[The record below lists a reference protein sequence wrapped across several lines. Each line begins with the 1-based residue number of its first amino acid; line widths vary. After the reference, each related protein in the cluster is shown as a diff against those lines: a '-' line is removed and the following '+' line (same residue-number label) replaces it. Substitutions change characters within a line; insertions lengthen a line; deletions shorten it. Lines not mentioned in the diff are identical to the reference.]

1 MLFNVIQRIHQFIHI
16 LSYRDIQISVRLACG
31 QCLVF
36 IVRLGPTCL
45 HVFSVYYVALVPWW
59 RDGRTRSN
67 KNAVFLQGSSD
78 LFRAVL
84 K

>member
-1 MLFNVIQRIHQFIHI
+1 MLFNVIQRIHQFIYI

-45 HVFSVYYVALVPWW
+45 HVFSVY
-59 RDGRTRSN
+59 
-67 KNAVFLQGSSD
+67 
-78 LFRAVL
+78 
-84 K
+84 